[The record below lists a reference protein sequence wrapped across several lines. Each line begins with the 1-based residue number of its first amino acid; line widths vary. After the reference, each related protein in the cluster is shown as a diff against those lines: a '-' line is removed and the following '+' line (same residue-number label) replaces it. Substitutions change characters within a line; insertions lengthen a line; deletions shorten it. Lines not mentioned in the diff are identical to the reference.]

1 MNKPEHKE
9 YTQIIQGL
17 ERTTEIIQKFLSK
30 ATKIISCCTE
40 GSDPSVA
47 IGVEGYKKGLIKA
60 IDRGVKIRFLTEIN
74 DTNLHYFKK
83 LAKIAEIRHLEG
95 IRSNFSVSEGEYIGS
110 VVLQDSSPVPQLIH
124 SNAKAVVEQ
133 QQYVFD
139 ILWGMSVP
147 ALRRIEQIERGLP
160 NEKTE
165 VLYGEEQVIKAIV
178 EWQYNSEKKWDLC
191 LESNVPHFSMSERIR
206 KGYLD
211 ARDRGIRIRYL
222 TEITKDNLEYCKE
235 IMNFGQVR
243 HLERLIGNFV
253 VSEKE
258 YLGEATGKQFL
269 SHLIYSNNKE
279 MVEQQNYIFENLWNN
294 GIDAE
299 KQIKMIE
306 QGTPPVETRIIENP
320 DKIADKI
327 KTEILNSNEIIAC
340 YQPGRLELIH
350 DNFFDLYKEV
360 LDRQSKGKHKGIK
373 LIVTLDKDILELVKH
388 FVKAGVQVRH
398 VRNLLPLSFV
408 VTDREVQANL
418 EDIKGRKI
426 IHSLLTSNE
435 PVYVKQFA
443 SVFEQLWKE
452 GIDAKLKIKDLEEGS
467 ENEIEVIQNPSR
479 ALELYFHILD
489 IAKHDI
495 LLIFPTIGAIAR
507 QEKLGILNRV
517 RAAAEDRHVNVRIMA
532 PFDLSPIAALADLI
546 KDEIKEIGIRF
557 IETVSGRATVLI
569 VDKRISLVMELKDD
583 SKENFS
589 DAVGLSTYSNSKA
602 GVLSY
607 IAMFENLWSQTD
619 LMDKLKVHD
628 RMQKEFINVAA
639 HELRTPIQPILSL
652 TEALRSDVTSSEGQE
667 MLNIIIRNAERL
679 RQLAENILD
688 VTRIE
693 SQTFRLT
700 KENFSL
706 DEILTRI
713 MTDCREVVKR
723 SRSNL
728 ELTLEPESNETFV
741 EADKSR
747 IAQVV
752 TNLITNAIRF
762 TKRGNVSVAVT
773 KGKANDIVV
782 SIRDTGQG
790 IDPEIIPRLFTKFVT
805 KSVTGTGLGLFI
817 SKNIIEAHG
826 GSIWA
831 ENNLDGRGATFTF
844 TIPMKV
850 S

>member
-1 MNKPEHKE
+1 MNKPEQKE
-9 YTQIIQGL
+9 YTEIIQGV
-17 ERTTEIIQKFLSK
+17 ERTTEVIQKFQSK
-30 ATKIISCCTE
+30 ATKIISSCTE
-40 GSDPSVA
+40 ASGPSVT
-47 IGVEGYKKGLIKA
+47 IGVEPYKKGLVKA
-60 IDRGVKIRFLTEIN
+60 INRGVKVRFVTEIN
-74 DTNLHYFKK
+74 DTNLRYCKK
-83 LAKIAEIRHLEG
+83 LAKIAELRHLEG

-110 VVLQDSSPVPQLIH
+110 AVLQDSSPVPQLIY
-124 SNAKAVVEQ
+124 SNAKAIVEQ

-139 ILWGMSVP
+139 TLWGKSIP
-147 ALRRIEQIERGLP
+147 ALQRIEQIERGLP
-160 NEKTE
+160 DEKTE
-165 VLYGEEQVIKAIV
+165 VVYGKEQVVKAIE
-178 EWQYNSEKKWDLC
+178 EWQYKSKKKWDLC

-211 ARDRGIRIRYL
+211 ARDRGLRIRYL

-258 YLGEATGKQFL
+258 YMGEASGEEFL
-269 SHLIYSNNKE
+269 SHLIYSNKKE
-279 MVEQQNYIFENLWNN
+279 IVEQQNYIFENLWNN
-294 GIDAE
+294 GIAAE
-299 KQIKMIE
+299 KQIKMIKE
-306 QGTPPVETRIIENP
+306 GTPPVETRIIENP

-340 YQPGRLELIH
+340 YQPGRLELSY

-360 LDRQSKGKHKGIK
+360 LARQSKGKHKGIK
-373 LIVTLDKDILELVKH
+373 LIVTLDKNVLELVKQ

-398 VRNLLPLSFV
+398 VRNLLPLSFF

-443 SVFEQLWKE
+443 SVFEQLWNE
-452 GIDAKLKIKDLEEGS
+452 GIDANLKIKDLEEGS
-467 ENEIEVIQNPSR
+467 ENEIEVIQNPAR
-479 ALELYFHILD
+479 ALELYFD
-489 IAKHDI
+489 TVDTAKDDI
-495 LLIFPTIGAIAR
+495 LLIFPTVSAIIR

-517 RAAAEDRHVNVRIMA
+517 RSAAEDRHVNVRIMT
-532 PFDLSPIAALADLI
+532 PSDSSPIAALGDLV
-546 KDEIKEIGIRF
+546 KGGNKEIGIRF
-557 IETVSGRATVLI
+557 IETISGRATVLI

-583 SKENFS
+583 SKDNFL
-589 DAVGLSTYSNSKA
+589 DAIGLSTYSNSKA

-607 IAMFENLWSQTD
+607 VTLFENLWSQTE
-619 LMDKLKVHD
+619 LMSQLKVQD

-652 TEALRSDVTSSEGQE
+652 TESLRSDVTTSEGQE

-679 RQLAENILD
+679 QQLAEEILD

-693 SQTFRLT
+693 SQTFRLY

-713 MTDCREVVKR
+713 MTDCREVKLR
-723 SRSNL
+723 STDL
-728 ELTLEPESNETFV
+728 ELTLESVSNETFV
-741 EADKSR
+741 EADKQR
-747 IAQVV
+747 IAQVI
-752 TNLITNAIRF
+752 TNLLTNAIRF
-762 TKRGNVSVAVT
+762 AKSGNVSVAVT
-773 KGKANDIVV
+773 KGNANDIVV

-790 IDPEIIPRLFTKFVT
+790 IDPEIMPRLFTKFAT
-805 KSVTGTGLGLFI
+805 KSIRGTGLGLFI
-817 SKNIIEAHG
+817 SKSIIEAHG
-826 GSIWA
+826 GRIWA
-831 ENNLDGRGATFTF
+831 ENNPDGRGATFTF
-844 TIPMKV
+844 TLPAKV

>member
-1 MNKPEHKE
+1 
-9 YTQIIQGL
+9 
-17 ERTTEIIQKFLSK
+17 
-30 ATKIISCCTE
+30 
-40 GSDPSVA
+40 
-47 IGVEGYKKGLIKA
+47 
-60 IDRGVKIRFLTEIN
+60 
-74 DTNLHYFKK
+74 
-83 LAKIAEIRHLEG
+83 
-95 IRSNFSVSEGEYIGS
+95 
-110 VVLQDSSPVPQLIH
+110 
-124 SNAKAVVEQ
+124 
-133 QQYVFD
+133 
-139 ILWGMSVP
+139 
-147 ALRRIEQIERGLP
+147 
-160 NEKTE
+160 
-165 VLYGEEQVIKAIV
+165 
-178 EWQYNSEKKWDLC
+178 
-191 LESNVPHFSMSERIR
+191 
-206 KGYLD
+206 
-211 ARDRGIRIRYL
+211 
-222 TEITKDNLEYCKE
+222 
-235 IMNFGQVR
+235 
-243 HLERLIGNFV
+243 
-253 VSEKE
+253 
-258 YLGEATGKQFL
+258 
-269 SHLIYSNNKE
+269 SNNKE

-340 YQPGRLELIH
+340 YQRGRLELIY

-360 LDRQSKGKHKGIK
+360 LDRQRKGKHKGIK
-373 LIVTLDKDILELVKH
+373 LIVTLDKDILELVKQ

-443 SVFEQLWKE
+443 SVFEQLWNE

-467 ENEIEVIQNPSR
+467 ENEIEVIQNPAR
-479 ALELYFHILD
+479 ALELYFYTLD
-489 IAKHDI
+489 TAKDDI
-495 LLIFPTIGAIAR
+495 LLIFPTVSAIVR

-517 RAAAEDRHVNVRIMA
+517 RTAAEDRHVSVRIMT
-532 PFDLSPIAALADLI
+532 PSDSSPIAALADLI
-546 KDEIKEIGIRF
+546 KDGNKEIGIRF
-557 IETVSGRATVLI
+557 IETISGRATVLI

-583 SKENFS
+583 SKDNFL
-589 DAVGLSTYSNSKA
+589 DAIGLSTYSNSKA

-607 IAMFENLWSQTD
+607 VAMFESLWSQTE
-619 LMDKLKVHD
+619 LMSQLKVQD

-652 TEALRSDVTSSEGQE
+652 TEALRSEVTTSEGQE

-679 RQLAENILD
+679 RQLAEDILD

-693 SQTFRLT
+693 SQTFRLN

-713 MTDCREVVKR
+713 MTDCREVNLR
-723 SRSNL
+723 STDL
-728 ELTLEPESNETFV
+728 ELTLESVSNETFV
-741 EADKSR
+741 EADKPR
-747 IAQVV
+747 IAQVI
-752 TNLITNAIRF
+752 TNLLTNAIRF
-762 TKRGNVSVAVT
+762 TKSGNVSVAVT
-773 KGKANDIVV
+773 KGNANDIVV

-790 IDPEIIPRLFTKFVT
+790 IDPEIMPRLFTRFAT
-805 KSVTGTGLGLFI
+805 KSIRGTGLGLFI
-817 SKNIIEAHG
+817 SKSIIEAHG

-831 ENNLDGRGATFTF
+831 ENNLDGSGATFTF
-844 TIPMKV
+844 TLPAKV